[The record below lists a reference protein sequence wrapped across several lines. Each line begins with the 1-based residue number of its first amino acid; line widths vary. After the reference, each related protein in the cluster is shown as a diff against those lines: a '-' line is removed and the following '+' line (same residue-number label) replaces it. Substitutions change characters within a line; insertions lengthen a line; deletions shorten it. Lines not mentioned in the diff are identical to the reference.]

1 MQTLLEIL
9 VKGKDSFPQI
19 DLAMNSGGGY
29 VPENEL
35 MRAII
40 LRVIEDL
47 KTPGE
52 NHDDAMLYMF
62 EDEDDDGEDG
72 NEYVFSFRG
81 ICRHLGF
88 DHIAARESIL
98 QSIADGRRIST
109 RRRAA

>member
-1 MQTLLEIL
+1 M
-9 VKGKDSFPQI
+9 KGKDSFPQI
-19 DLAMNSGGGY
+19 DLSINGGRGY

-52 NHDDAMLYMF
+52 NYDDAMAYMF
-62 EDEDDDGEDG
+62 DDDDDESD
-72 NEYVFSFRG
+72 EYIFSFRS
-81 ICRHLGF
+81 ICKYLGL
-88 DHIAARESIL
+88 DPVSARDSILESIAA
-98 QSIADGRRIST
+98 GRRIST